1 MADYTKAELDEA
13 HQALTS
19 TLQKCEKVQES
30 SKLGASQ
37 RTLLERRIKALRI
50 SLALIEEKL
59 EGISNADN
67 GIVAM
72 AGQLHALIEQ
82 AVIPLRGEVD
92 AVIRQS
98 VVDDVRVERLLDSLL
113 NYAGHSEEALAL
125 FKRLGR
131 YYYNQNPEL
140 VASYVMTY
148 RNLYDSDD
156 ENENEI
162 FQ

>member
-1 MADYTKAELDEA
+1 
-13 HQALTS
+13 
-19 TLQKCEKVQES
+19 
-30 SKLGASQ
+30 
-37 RTLLERRIKALRI
+37 LLERRIKALRI

-59 EGISNADN
+59 EGTLYAGNDIM
-67 GIVAM
+67 AM

-82 AVIPLRGEVD
+82 AVIPLRAEVD
-92 AVIRQS
+92 AVIRQN
-98 VVDDVRVERLLDSLL
+98 VVDDVRVERLLENLL

-131 YYYNQNPEL
+131 YYYDQNPEL
-140 VASYVMTY
+140 ITDYVMTY
-148 RNLYDSDD
+148 RDLYDSDD

>member
-1 MADYTKAELDEA
+1 M
-13 HQALTS
+13 
-19 TLQKCEKVQES
+19 
-30 SKLGASQ
+30 
-37 RTLLERRIKALRI
+37 LERRIKALRI
-50 SLALIEEKL
+50 SLTLVEEKL

-82 AVIPLRGEVD
+82 AVVPPRAEVD

-98 VVDDVRVERLLDSLL
+98 VVDDVRVEWLLDNLL

-131 YYYNQNPEL
+131 YYYDQNPEL
-140 VASYVMTY
+140 ITDYVMTY
-148 RNLYDSDD
+148 RDLYDSDD
-156 ENENEI
+156 ENEDEI